1 MNDTSNFDRHHSR
14 RLRLDRGAFGAPLQ
28 NAAEALVA
36 HLESLEEGRVRRRR
50 APERARL
57 TETMTAFI
65 ADLYMAY
72 DDDPCLSLGYSRNK
86 NDYVR
91 SPRYRSDKST
101 HKTVTLVAD
110 YLISQG
116 YVDHARH
123 SYRRPENKTDQWAAS
138 GTRSRM
144 KARVKLI
151 AFLREE
157 HGATIHHIT
166 TSRNG
171 ELIRLRSPSKTLQD
185 YSDTLQTKQMR
196 NELETINALLQD
208 AAIEAPRW
216 PEGVNPDQTAKLL
229 YRVFNDG
236 RFDRGG
242 RFYGG
247 WWIGAKKRHRAQ
259 ITINGN
265 PTVELD
271 YSAHHLRLC
280 YHLSSLDA
288 PAREDLYALEGI
300 EELRKAVKWAFTVIL
315 NLKKGQRMASA
326 KGEIKELIDGVMTVS
341 QLRKTIEKSYPEIA
355 EWLGRERGLELQYI
369 DSCIS
374 NQILL
379 SLAGQDVPCLPIH
392 DSYIV
397 EEQHKGLLL
406 QAMTEAYTQE
416 VSLRVG
422 YPYLPLIR

>member
-14 RLRLDRGAFGAPLQ
+14 RLRLDRRAFGAPLQ

-36 HLESLEEGRVRRRR
+36 HLESLEEGRERRRR

-57 TETMTAFI
+57 TETMTTFI

-72 DDDPCLSLGYSRNK
+72 DDDPCLCLGYSRNK

-116 YVDHARH
+116 YVDYARH
-123 SYRRPENKTDQWAAS
+123 SYRRPENKVDQWAAS

-157 HGATIHHIT
+157 HGATIQHIT
-166 TSRNG
+166 TARNG
-171 ELIRLRSPSKTLQD
+171 ELIWLRSPSKTLQD

-196 NELETINALLQD
+196 SELGAINALLLD
-208 AAIEAPRW
+208 TVIEAPRW
-216 PEGVNPDQTAKLL
+216 PEGINPDQTTHTL
-229 YRVFNDG
+229 YRMFNDG

-247 WWIGAKKRHRAQ
+247 WWIGAKKKHRAQ

-280 YHLSSLDA
+280 YHLLGLDA
-288 PAREDLYALEGI
+288 PDRKDLYALEGT
-300 EELRKAVKWAFTVIL
+300 EGLRMAVKWAFNVIL
-315 NLKKGQRMASA
+315 NLKKGQRMATPDG
-326 KGEIKELIDGVMTVS
+326 KIKELLDGAMSVS
-341 QLRKTIEKSYPEIA
+341 QLRKIIEKSYPEIA
-355 EWLGRERGLELQYI
+355 EWFGRERGLDLQYI

-374 NQILL
+374 NHILL
-379 SLAGQDVPCLPIH
+379 TLAYRDVPCLPIH

-397 EEQHKGLLL
+397 EKKHVNLL
-406 QAMTEAYTQE
+406 QSAMTQAYSQE
-416 VSLRVG
+416 VYRRVG
-422 YPYLPLIR
+422 HSCLPSIR